1 MNRHFAAGPVEH
13 HRREIELA
21 IAGAEIEAAGM
32 FRRFGRAGIFPT
44 KNPAAPQPDFDLSND
59 VA

>member
-32 FRRFGRAGIFPT
+32 FRRFGRCRHFPNKKSGCAAAGF
-44 KNPAAPQPDFDLSND
+44 
-59 VA
+59 